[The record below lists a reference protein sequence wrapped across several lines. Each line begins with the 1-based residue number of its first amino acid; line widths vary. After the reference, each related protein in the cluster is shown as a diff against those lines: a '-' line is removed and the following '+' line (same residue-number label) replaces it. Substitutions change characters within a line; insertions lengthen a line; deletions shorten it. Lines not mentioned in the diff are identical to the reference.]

1 MVDEPAASSQ
11 PVASSQ
17 PAAGSPVKA
26 PLRAPIIVVD
36 DEPLIRSSLA
46 RAVSRSGLD
55 VVTAADGLEALEKFK
70 EQGTAAIFADVRMP
84 GLDGIGLLK
93 SIKARAPN
101 TPVVLLTGFPSEAL
115 TEEARAAGAAEVLQ
129 KPVTYGDLQRIL
141 EDILRRSATTLE
153 RTTILTATPV
163 METALALARRVA
175 QTEATVLIQ
184 GETGTGKELLARYI
198 HRHSSRADR
207 PLVAVNCAALPESLI
222 ESELFGHEKGA
233 FTGAAARRTGR
244 FEAADGGTLLLDEVT
259 EIPLGLQAKLLRV
272 LQEGEVT
279 RVGNSHPVTVDVR
292 VIAVTNRDMRSEV
305 AAGRCREDLYYRL
318 NVVTLRPPALRD
330 RAGDIPVLA
339 RHFLLKYAALHGSPA
354 QEFSPEA
361 MDRLLAHHWPGNV
374 RELENTVQRA
384 VILTTIPR
392 IGLDSVVIEEMSP
405 APIAIGGRTIGELKR
420 DVILSTLERMNGNR
434 THAAQALGIS
444 SRTIR
449 NHLRKYRLQAEGG
462 AERAQD

>member
-1 MVDEPAASSQ
+1 MADEPAAGNE
-11 PVASSQ
+11 PKT
-17 PAAGSPVKA
+17 PPR
-26 PLRAPIIVVD
+26 PPILVVD

-46 RAVSRSGLD
+46 RAVSRTGLE

-70 EQGTAAIFADVRMP
+70 EQRTAAIFADVRMP

-93 SIKARAPN
+93 SIKAKAPG
-101 TPVVLLTGFPSEAL
+101 TPVVLLTGFPSDAL

-129 KPVTYGDLQRIL
+129 KPVTYGELQRIL
-141 EDILRRSATTLE
+141 EDVLRRSTAAE
-153 RTTILTATPV
+153 RATILTVTPA
-163 METALALARRVA
+163 MENALALARRVA

-198 HRHSSRADR
+198 HRHSSRADG

-222 ESELFGHEKGA
+222 ESELFGHERGA
-233 FTGAAARRTGR
+233 FTGAATRRMGR
-244 FEAADGGTLLLDEVT
+244 FEAAHGGTLLLDEVT
-259 EIPLGLQAKLLRV
+259 EIPLGLQAKLLRA

-292 VIAVTNRDMRSEV
+292 VIAVTNRDMRAEV
-305 AAGRCREDLYYRL
+305 TAGRFREDLFYRL
-318 NVVTLRPPALRD
+318 NVVTVRPPSLRD

-339 RHFLLKYAALHGSPA
+339 RHFVLKYAALHGSPA
-354 QEFSPEA
+354 QEFSADA

-384 VILTTIPR
+384 VILATDRR
-392 IGLDSVVIEEMSP
+392 IGPDAVIIEEVTP
-405 APIAIGGRTIGELKR
+405 PPVVTGGRTIGELKR
-420 DVILSTLERMNGNR
+420 DVILATLERMNGNR

-449 NHLRKYRLQAEGG
+449 NHLRKYRLEAEGG
-462 AERAQD
+462 ERARA

>member
-1 MVDEPAASSQ
+1 MADEPAASNE
-11 PVASSQ
+11 PKT
-17 PAAGSPVKA
+17 PP
-26 PLRAPIIVVD
+26 RAPILVVD

-46 RAVSRSGLD
+46 RAVSRTGLD

-93 SIKARAPN
+93 SIKAKAPG

-129 KPVTYGDLQRIL
+129 KPVTYGELQRIL
-141 EDILRRSATTLE
+141 EDVLRRSTAAAE
-153 RTTILTATPV
+153 RATILTATPA
-163 METALALARRVA
+163 MENALALARRVA

-222 ESELFGHEKGA
+222 ESELFGHERGA
-233 FTGAAARRTGR
+233 FTGAAARRMGR
-244 FEAADGGTLLLDEVT
+244 FEAANGGTLLLDEVT
-259 EIPLGLQAKLLRV
+259 EIPLGLQAKLLRA

-292 VIAVTNRDMRSEV
+292 VIAVTNRDMRAEV
-305 AAGRCREDLYYRL
+305 TAGRCREDLFYRL
-318 NVVTLRPPALRD
+318 NVVTVRPPALRD

-354 QEFSPEA
+354 QEFSAEA
-361 MDRLLAHHWPGNV
+361 MDCLLAHHWPGNV

-384 VILTTIPR
+384 VILATDRR
-392 IGLDSVVIEEMSP
+392 IGPDAVIIEEIAP
-405 APIAIGGRTIGELKR
+405 APVVTGGRTIGELKR
-420 DVILSTLERMNGNR
+420 DVILATLERMNGNR

-449 NHLRKYRLQAEGG
+449 NHLRRYRLETEGG
-462 AERAQD
+462 ERAQA

>member
-1 MVDEPAASSQ
+1 MGDTADGNQAKTP
-11 PVASSQ
+11 P
-17 PAAGSPVKA
+17 
-26 PLRAPIIVVD
+26 RAPVLVVD

-46 RAVSRSGLD
+46 RAVSRTGMD

-70 EQGTAAIFADVRMP
+70 EQGTTAIFADVRMP
-84 GLDGIGLLK
+84 GLDGLGLLR
-93 SIKARAPN
+93 SIKAQAPG
-101 TPVVLLTGFPSEAL
+101 TPVVLLTGFPSDAL

-129 KPVTYGDLQRIL
+129 KPVTYGELQRIL
-141 EDILRRSATTLE
+141 EDVLRRGTVVSE
-153 RTTILTATPV
+153 RTTILTATPA

-222 ESELFGHEKGA
+222 ESELFGHEKGS
-233 FTGAAARRTGR
+233 FTGASARRQGR
-244 FEAADGGTLLLDEVT
+244 FEAAHGGTLMLDEVT
-259 EIPLGLQAKLLRV
+259 EIPLGLQAKLLRA

-292 VIAVTNRDMRSEV
+292 VIAVTNRDLRSEV
-305 AAGRCREDLYYRL
+305 AAGRCREDLFYRL
-318 NVVTLRPPALRD
+318 NVVAVRPPALRD
-330 RAGDIPVLA
+330 RAGDIPVLG
-339 RHFLLKYAALHGSPA
+339 RHFLLKYAAMHSSPA
-354 QEFSPEA
+354 QEFTADA

-374 RELENTVQRA
+374 RELENVVQRA
-384 VILTTIPR
+384 VILATSAR
-392 IGLDSVVIEEMSP
+392 IGPEAIVIEEVMP
-405 APIAIGGRTIGELKR
+405 VPVVTGGRTIGELKR

-449 NHLRKYRLQAEGG
+449 NHLRKYRLETEG
-462 AERAQD
+462 ERAQA